1 MKFNPTGQSTIHFLM
16 IAALLFG
23 ASVAN
28 AQSKKVRPPVA
39 GDGKFYALPDD
50 TVVPQEFYVERP
62 TLNNAGFEWYVSGDD
77 NHNAKVTVRF
87 REVGTSEWREGLP
100 LLRIQRE
107 KIWGHEQRDVYETP
121 NMFAGSLFGLEP
133 ATTYECEFTMTDP
146 DGLIGVAKNTE
157 KITTRAVPKPY
168 EHGKVYH
175 VYPLGYEGPREEP
188 AFTGLNEAYYGYNGS
203 GDWWLYSEPRVKPG
217 DTILVH
223 AGLYKGE
230 RYKYANPL
238 GLDFHGTYVLTQD
251 GTAERPITIK
261 AAGDGEVIFDGEGNY
276 RLFDVMA
283 ADHHY
288 FEGLTIVNTEI
299 AFYAGLKRVLGC
311 SGLSVVN
318 CKMDKVGQG
327 VMTHWAKSND
337 FYIADNTMIG
347 MHDRTRVHGW
357 ARVEDPAPITSYNAV
372 KVYGQ
377 GHVVCHNY
385 IAYYHDAITIDTHGR
400 PEGGPGEHCASID
413 FYNNDIFVMADN
425 FIETDGGAHNIRV
438 YNNRGINVYHS
449 ALSSQ
454 PVFGGPAYFI
464 RNVVHTSGDSL
475 KFSARP
481 TGMVVYNNTFCTET
495 RVRQY
500 SNGQFRNNLF
510 MGHLPDQPTLSSMSY
525 TSYTSFDY
533 NGYRIKPDAKP
544 LFQWAQPTDRLQDF
558 TLTSRGTKDG
568 PGNGTQWFQSLE
580 AFSAATGQEKNG
592 VMLDYDVFEGVEPL
606 DPKTGRVSYKLEELD
621 FRLREGSAAVDAG
634 CELPTLTDGFIG
646 DAPDLGAYE
655 RGKPLPVYG
664 PRTLANPKQAER
676 VDAAEWVPLF
686 DGKTLNGWTDAGDAN
701 WRVEDGAITVDEGEA
716 GLLVHDDSYESY
728 ELKVEF
734 KAAQGCNSGIF
745 LNTTTKP
752 AAPGNDCYELNIA
765 DPTNPFPTGSLV
777 KQVKYEG
784 ALARRMTGEC
794 LKSVSSTVTSR
805 SNWMVNQSSTTRRMR
820 LPQANSSA
828 FRKTPAASPSA
839 RSKCAS

>member
-1 MKFNPTGQSTIHFLM
+1 MKIKPTRHSGIYLLP
-16 IAALLFG
+16 AVALLFG
-23 ASVAN
+23 AGVAN
-28 AQSKKVRPPVA
+28 AQPKEVRPPVA
-39 GDGKFYALPDD
+39 GDGKYYALPND

-77 NHNAKVTVRF
+77 NHNAKVTLRF
-87 REVGTSEWREGLP
+87 REVGNSEWREGLP

-121 NMFAGSLFGLEP
+121 NMFAGSIFGLKP
-133 ATTYECEFTMTDP
+133 ATTYECEFTMSDP

-157 KITTRAVPKPY
+157 RVTTRSVPKPY
-168 EHGKVYH
+168 VHGKVYH
-175 VYPLGYEGPREEP
+175 VYPLGYDGPREEP

-261 AAGDGEVIFDGEGNY
+261 AAGDGEVIFDGEGCY

-288 FEGLTIVNTEI
+288 FEGLKVVNTEI
-299 AFYAGLKRVLGC
+299 AFYAGLKRVLGS

-318 CKMDKVGQG
+318 CKMDKVGQC

-347 MHDRTRVHGW
+347 MHDRDRVHGW
-357 ARVEDPAPITSYNAV
+357 ARVKDPAPITSYNAV

-385 IAYYHDAITIDTHGR
+385 IAYYHDAVCIDTHGR

-413 FYNNDIFVMADN
+413 FYNNDIFLMADN
-425 FIETDGGAHNIRV
+425 FIETDGGAHNLRV
-438 YNNRGINVYHS
+438 YNNRGINVWHS

-464 RNVVHTSGDSL
+464 RNVIHTAGDAL

-481 TGMVVYNNTFCTET
+481 TGMMVYNNTFCTET
-495 RVRQY
+495 RVSSY
-500 SNGQFRNNLF
+500 SNGHFRNNLF
-510 MGHLPDQPTLSSMSY
+510 LGHVPTRPTMSSMSY
-525 TSYTSFDY
+525 TAYTSFDH
-533 NGYRIKPDAKP
+533 NGYRMKPDAKP
-544 LFQWAQPTDRLQDF
+544 LFRWTQPIDRLQDF
-558 TLTSRGTKDG
+558 TLSSRGDEV
-568 PGNGTQWFQSLE
+568 QEFQTLK
-580 AFSAATGQEKNG
+580 AFSAATGQEKHG
-592 VMLDYDVFEGVEPL
+592 VMLDYDVLEGVEPP
-606 DPKTGRVSYKLEELD
+606 DPNDRARVFQIKELD
-621 FRLREGSAAVDAG
+621 FRLRRGSASVDAG
-634 CELPTLTDGFIG
+634 CELPNLTDGFIG

-655 RGKPLPVYG
+655 LGKPLPDYG
-664 PRTLANPKQAER
+664 PREGAGTG
-676 VDAAEWVPLF
+676 AASVSLF
-686 DGKTLNGWTDAGDAN
+686 DGKTLNGWTATSNAN
-701 WRVEDGAITVDEGEA
+701 WRVEGGAITADEGEA
-716 GLLVHDDSYESY
+716 GLLVHKSIYKNY
-728 ELKVEF
+728 ELTLEF
-734 KAAQGCNSGIF
+734 KAAKGCNSGFF
-745 LNTTTKP
+745 LNT
-752 AAPGNDCYELNIA
+752 ASNPGDVGKNCYELNIA

-777 KQVKYEG
+777 KRTKVEG
-784 ALARRMTGEC
+784 AGETDTWRKFEVRVVNDRVTVKLDGNQIVDYKSDAPSTGKFIG
-794 LKSVSSTVTSR
+794 LQKR
-805 SNWMVNQSSTTRRMR
+805 SGRV
-820 LPQANSSA
+820 A
-828 FRKTPAASPSA
+828 FRDIRVQKL
-839 RSKCAS
+839 K

>member
-1 MKFNPTGQSTIHFLM
+1 M
-16 IAALLFG
+16 
-23 ASVAN
+23 
-28 AQSKKVRPPVA
+28 
-39 GDGKFYALPDD
+39 
-50 TVVPQEFYVERP
+50 
-62 TLNNAGFEWYVSGDD
+62 
-77 NHNAKVTVRF
+77 
-87 REVGTSEWREGLP
+87 
-100 LLRIQRE
+100 
-107 KIWGHEQRDVYETP
+107 
-121 NMFAGSLFGLEP
+121 
-133 ATTYECEFTMTDP
+133 
-146 DGLIGVAKNTE
+146 
-157 KITTRAVPKPY
+157 
-168 EHGKVYH
+168 
-175 VYPLGYEGPREEP
+175 
-188 AFTGLNEAYYGYNGS
+188 NEAYYGYNGS

-318 CKMDKVGQG
+318 CRMDKVGQG

-413 FYNNDIFVMADN
+413 IYNNDIFVMADN
-425 FIETDGGAHNIRV
+425 FIEADGGAHNIRI
-438 YNNRGINVYHS
+438 YNNRGVNVYHS
-449 ALSSQ
+449 ALSGQ
-454 PVFGGPAYFI
+454 PVFGGPAYYI
-464 RNVVHTSGDSL
+464 RNIVHTSGDGL

-481 TGMVVYNNTFCTET
+481 AGLVVYNNTFCTET

-510 MGHLPDQPTLSSMSY
+510 LGHLPDQPTLSSMSY

-533 NGYRIKPDAKP
+533 NGYRIKPEAKP

-568 PGNGTQWFQSLE
+568 PGGGTQWFQSLE
-580 AFSAATGQEKNG
+580 AFSAATGQEQNG
-592 VMLDYDVFEGVEPL
+592 VMLDYDVFEGVAPL
-606 DPKTGRVSYKLEELD
+606 DPQDRSRVYRLEELD

-634 CELPTLTDGFIG
+634 CELPTLTDGFTG
-646 DAPDLGAYE
+646 EAPDLGAYE
-655 RGKPLPVYG
+655 RGKPLPSTASPLTRLQLLRLIPQAVRIVQPLHLAQQQSLEPPASRRVLWIARQVHLIG
-664 PRTLANPKQAER
+664 RRSVLRQPDNVGLVVLRQKLPWILTEMKQLRLPHRAFQHVVLDELPGTLLHAAHAR
-676 VDAAEWVPLF
+676 LGAAGVDAVQHVADSVPLSF
-686 DGKTLNGWTDAGDAN
+686 QDRLEAHSFVRRRRFDAGQIAHRGQYVGEVD
-701 WRVEDGAITVDEGEA
+701 VPLGA
-716 GLLVHDDSYESY
+716 
-728 ELKVEF
+728 
-734 KAAQGCNSGIF
+734 
-745 LNTTTKP
+745 
-752 AAPGNDCYELNIA
+752 
-765 DPTNPFPTGSLV
+765 
-777 KQVKYEG
+777 
-784 ALARRMTGEC
+784 
-794 LKSVSSTVTSR
+794 
-805 SNWMVNQSSTTRRMR
+805 
-820 LPQANSSA
+820 
-828 FRKTPAASPSA
+828 
-839 RSKCAS
+839 

>member
-1 MKFNPTGQSTIHFLM
+1 MKFIPTRNSKIHLLA
-16 IAALLFG
+16 IVALLLG
-23 ASVAN
+23 ANAAN

-39 GDGKFYALPDD
+39 GDGKYYALPND

-87 REVGTSEWREGLP
+87 REVGKSEWRQGLP

-121 NMFAGSLFGLEP
+121 NMFAGSIFGLKP

-157 KITTRAVPKPY
+157 KVTTRSVPKPY

-261 AAGDGEVIFDGEGNY
+261 AAGDGEVIFDGEGCY

-288 FEGLTIVNTEI
+288 FEGLRVVNTEI
-299 AFYAGLKRVLGC
+299 AFYAGLKRVLGS

-318 CKMDKVGQG
+318 CKMDKVGVC

-347 MHDRTRVHGW
+347 MHDRDRVHGW

-385 IAYYHDAITIDTHGR
+385 IAYYHDAVCIDTHGR

-413 FYNNDIFVMADN
+413 FYNNDIFLMADN
-425 FIETDGGAHNIRV
+425 FIETDGGAHNLRV
-438 YNNRGINVYHS
+438 YNNRGINVWHS

-464 RNVVHTSGDSL
+464 RNVIHTAGDAL

-481 TGMVVYNNTFCTET
+481 SGMMVYNNTFCTET
-495 RVRQY
+495 RVSSY
-500 SNGQFRNNLF
+500 SNGHFRNNLF
-510 MGHLPDQPTLSSMSY
+510 LGHVPTRPTMSSMSY
-525 TSYTSFDY
+525 TAYTSFDY
-533 NGYRIKPDAKP
+533 NGYRMKPDAKP
-544 LFQWAQPTDRLQDF
+544 LFQWTQPTDRLQDF
-558 TLTSRGTKDG
+558 TLSSRGDE
-568 PGNGTQWFQSLE
+568 TQEFQTLE
-580 AFSAATGQEKNG
+580 AFSAATGQEKHG
-592 VMLDYDVFEGVEPL
+592 VMLDYDVLEGVEPP
-606 DPKTGRVSYKLEELD
+606 DPNDRARVFQIKELD
-621 FRLREGSAAVDAG
+621 FRLRRGSAAVDAG
-634 CELPTLTDGFIG
+634 CELPNVTDGFTG

-655 RGKPLPVYG
+655 FGNPLPVYG
-664 PRTLANPKQAER
+664 PRK
-676 VDAAEWVPLF
+676 
-686 DGKTLNGWTDAGDAN
+686 GAGTSA
-701 WRVEDGAITVDEGEA
+701 
-716 GLLVHDDSYESY
+716 
-728 ELKVEF
+728 
-734 KAAQGCNSGIF
+734 
-745 LNTTTKP
+745 TK
-752 AAPGNDCYELNIA
+752 
-765 DPTNPFPTGSLV
+765 
-777 KQVKYEG
+777 
-784 ALARRMTGEC
+784 
-794 LKSVSSTVTSR
+794 
-805 SNWMVNQSSTTRRMR
+805 
-820 LPQANSSA
+820 
-828 FRKTPAASPSA
+828 
-839 RSKCAS
+839 

>member
-1 MKFNPTGQSTIHFLM
+1 MNANPTGASKYCCVIISAVLFLIHD
-16 IAALLFG
+16 AK
-23 ASVAN
+23 
-28 AQSKKVRPPVA
+28 AQSNTARPPVV
-39 GDGKFYALPDD
+39 GDRKNVTLPDD
-50 TVVPQEFYVERP
+50 TVVPQGFYVERP
-62 TLNNAGFEWYVSGDD
+62 TLNNAGFEWHVSGDD
-77 NHNAKVTVRF
+77 NHNAIVTVRF
-87 REVGTSEWREGLP
+87 REVGESKWREGLP

-121 NMFAGSLFGLEP
+121 NMFAGSLFGLKP
-133 ATTYECEFTMTDP
+133 ATTYECEFTMEDP
-146 DGLIGVAKNTE
+146 DGLIGGSKHIE
-157 KITTRAVPKPY
+157 KITTRTVPKPY
-168 EHGKVYH
+168 KHGKVYH
-175 VYPLGYEGPREEP
+175 VYPLGYEGPRQQP

-217 DTILVH
+217 DTILIH

-357 ARVEDPAPITSYNAV
+357 AGVENPAPITSYNAV

-413 FYNNDIFVMADN
+413 IYNNDIFLMADN
-425 FIETDGGAHNIRV
+425 FIEADGGAHNIRI

-449 ALSSQ
+449 ALSGQ
-454 PVFGGPAYFI
+454 PVFGGPAYYI
-464 RNVVHTSGDSL
+464 RNVVHTSGDGL

-481 TGMVVYNNTFCTET
+481 SGLVVYNNTFCTET

-500 SNGQFRNNLF
+500 SNGLFRNNLF
-510 MGHLPDQPTLSSMSY
+510 LGHLPDQPTLSSMSY

-533 NGYRIKPDAKP
+533 NGYRIKPNAQP
-544 LFQWAQPTDRLQDF
+544 LFQWAQPTDRLRDF
-558 TLTSRGTKDG
+558 TLTSSGTKDD
-568 PGNGTQWFQSLE
+568 PGKGTQWFQSLE

-592 VMLDYDVFEGVEPL
+592 VMLDYDVFERVEPL
-606 DPKTGRVSYKLEELD
+606 DPNDRSRVYKLADLD
-621 FRLREGSAAVDAG
+621 FRLREGSAAIDAG
-634 CELPTLTDGFIG
+634 CELPTLTDGFVG
-646 DAPDLGAYE
+646 NAPDLGAYE
-655 RGKPLPVYG
+655 RGKPLPHYG
-664 PRTLANPKQAER
+664 PRTN
-676 VDAAEWVPLF
+676 
-686 DGKTLNGWTDAGDAN
+686 
-701 WRVEDGAITVDEGEA
+701 
-716 GLLVHDDSYESY
+716 
-728 ELKVEF
+728 
-734 KAAQGCNSGIF
+734 
-745 LNTTTKP
+745 
-752 AAPGNDCYELNIA
+752 
-765 DPTNPFPTGSLV
+765 
-777 KQVKYEG
+777 
-784 ALARRMTGEC
+784 
-794 LKSVSSTVTSR
+794 
-805 SNWMVNQSSTTRRMR
+805 
-820 LPQANSSA
+820 
-828 FRKTPAASPSA
+828 
-839 RSKCAS
+839 

>member
-1 MKFNPTGQSTIHFLM
+1 MNPHPTAQFTFYFLM
-16 IAALLFG
+16 MAAILFG
-23 ASVAN
+23 ANAAN
-28 AQSKKVRPPVA
+28 AQSKELRPPVA
-39 GDGKFYALPDD
+39 GDGKFYALPND

-62 TLNNAGFEWYVSGDD
+62 TLNNAGFEWFVSGDD
-77 NHNAKVTVRF
+77 NHNARVTVRY
-87 REVGTSEWREGLP
+87 REAGKSEWREGLP
-100 LLRIQRE
+100 LLRIQQE

-121 NMFAGSLFGLEP
+121 NMFAGSLFGLNP

-168 EHGKVYH
+168 EHGKIYH

-223 AGLYKGE
+223 AGQYKGE

-251 GTAERPITIK
+251 GTADRPITIK

-318 CKMDKVGQG
+318 CRMDKVGQG

-385 IAYYHDAITIDTHGR
+385 IAYYHDAITVDTHGR

-413 FYNNDIFVMADN
+413 IYNNDIFLMADN
-425 FIETDGGAHNIRV
+425 FIEADGGAHNIRI

-449 ALSSQ
+449 ALSGQ
-454 PVFGGPAYFI
+454 PVFGGPAYYI

-481 TGMVVYNNTFCTET
+481 AGLVVYNNTFCTET
-495 RVRQY
+495 RVQQY
-500 SNGQFRNNLF
+500 SNGLFRNNLF

-533 NGYRIKPDAKP
+533 NGYRIKSEAKP
-544 LFQWAQPTDRLQDF
+544 LFQWAQPADRLQDF
-558 TLTSRGTKDG
+558 TLPSRGTKDG

-606 DPKTGRVSYKLEELD
+606 DPVDRSRVYKLDELD

-634 CELPTLTDGFIG
+634 CELPTLTDGFTG
-646 DAPDLGAYE
+646 AAPDLGAYE

-664 PRTLANPKQAER
+664 PRVR
-676 VDAAEWVPLF
+676 
-686 DGKTLNGWTDAGDAN
+686 
-701 WRVEDGAITVDEGEA
+701 
-716 GLLVHDDSYESY
+716 
-728 ELKVEF
+728 
-734 KAAQGCNSGIF
+734 
-745 LNTTTKP
+745 
-752 AAPGNDCYELNIA
+752 
-765 DPTNPFPTGSLV
+765 
-777 KQVKYEG
+777 
-784 ALARRMTGEC
+784 
-794 LKSVSSTVTSR
+794 
-805 SNWMVNQSSTTRRMR
+805 
-820 LPQANSSA
+820 
-828 FRKTPAASPSA
+828 
-839 RSKCAS
+839 

>member
-23 ASVAN
+23 ASIAN

-39 GDGKFYALPDD
+39 GDGKFYALPDN
-50 TVVPQEFYVERP
+50 TVVPQKFYVERP

-87 REVGTSEWREGLP
+87 REVGTPEWREGLP

-146 DGLIGVAKNTE
+146 DGLIGVAKNIE

-347 MHDRTRVHGW
+347 MHDRTRNHGW
-357 ARVEDPAPITSYNAV
+357 ARLEDPAPITSYNAV

-385 IAYYHDAITIDTHGR
+385 IAYYHDAITVDTHGR

-413 FYNNDIFVMADN
+413 IYNNDIFLMADN
-425 FIETDGGAHNIRV
+425 FIEADGGAHNIRI

-449 ALSSQ
+449 ALSGQ
-454 PVFGGPAYFI
+454 PVFGGPAYYI
-464 RNVVHTSGDSL
+464 RNIVHTSGDSL

-481 TGMVVYNNTFCTET
+481 TGLVVYNNTFCTET
-495 RVRQY
+495 RPRQY

-533 NGYRIKPDAKP
+533 NGYRIKPEAKP
-544 LFQWAQPTDRLQDF
+544 LFQWAQPADRLQDF

-606 DPKTGRVSYKLEELD
+606 DPEDRSRVYKLEELD

-655 RGKPLPVYG
+655 RGKPLPLYG
-664 PRTLANPKQAER
+664 PRTQQK
-676 VDAAEWVPLF
+676 D
-686 DGKTLNGWTDAGDAN
+686 
-701 WRVEDGAITVDEGEA
+701 
-716 GLLVHDDSYESY
+716 
-728 ELKVEF
+728 
-734 KAAQGCNSGIF
+734 
-745 LNTTTKP
+745 
-752 AAPGNDCYELNIA
+752 
-765 DPTNPFPTGSLV
+765 
-777 KQVKYEG
+777 
-784 ALARRMTGEC
+784 
-794 LKSVSSTVTSR
+794 
-805 SNWMVNQSSTTRRMR
+805 
-820 LPQANSSA
+820 
-828 FRKTPAASPSA
+828 
-839 RSKCAS
+839 

>member
-1 MKFNPTGQSTIHFLM
+1 MQLRNSLTYSAHDMKFNSTGQSTIHSLM
-16 IAALLFG
+16 FAALLFG
-23 ASVAN
+23 PSIAS
-28 AQSKKVRPPVA
+28 AQSKTVRPPVV
-39 GDGKFYALPDD
+39 GDGKFSALPDD
-50 TVVPQEFYVERP
+50 TVVPQQFYVERP
-62 TLNNAGFEWYVSGDD
+62 TLNNAGFEWYVSGDE

-87 REVGTSEWREGLP
+87 REVGKSQWREGLP

-121 NMFAGSLFGLEP
+121 NMFAGSLFGLDP
-133 ATTYECEFTMTDP
+133 DTTYECEFTMSDP
-146 DGLIGVAKNTE
+146 DGLIGVATNTE
-157 KITTRAVPKPY
+157 IITTRAVPKPY

-175 VYPLGYEGPREEP
+175 VYPLGYEGPRQEP
-188 AFTGLNEAYYGYNGS
+188 AFTGLNEAYHGYNGS

-347 MHDRTRVHGW
+347 MHDRDRVHGW
-357 ARVEDPAPITSYNAV
+357 ARVPDPAPITSYNAV

-385 IAYYHDAITIDTHGR
+385 IAYYHDAICIDTHGR

-425 FIETDGGAHNIRV
+425 FIETDGGAHNLRV
-438 YNNRGINVYHS
+438 YDNRGVNVWHS

-464 RNVVHTSGDSL
+464 RNVIHTSGDSL

-500 SNGQFRNNLF
+500 SNGHFRNNLF

-533 NGYRIKPDAKP
+533 NGYRTKPEAKP

-558 TLTSRGTKDG
+558 TLSSRGIKDG
-568 PGNGTQWFQSLE
+568 PGNGTQWFQSLD
-580 AFSAATGQEKNG
+580 AFSAATGQEKHG

-606 DPKTGRVSYKLEELD
+606 DPNDRSRVYKLEELD

-646 DAPDLGAYE
+646 EAPDLGAYE

-664 PRTLANPKQAER
+664 PRT
-676 VDAAEWVPLF
+676 
-686 DGKTLNGWTDAGDAN
+686 
-701 WRVEDGAITVDEGEA
+701 
-716 GLLVHDDSYESY
+716 
-728 ELKVEF
+728 
-734 KAAQGCNSGIF
+734 
-745 LNTTTKP
+745 
-752 AAPGNDCYELNIA
+752 
-765 DPTNPFPTGSLV
+765 
-777 KQVKYEG
+777 
-784 ALARRMTGEC
+784 
-794 LKSVSSTVTSR
+794 
-805 SNWMVNQSSTTRRMR
+805 
-820 LPQANSSA
+820 
-828 FRKTPAASPSA
+828 SA
-839 RSKCAS
+839 RS